1 MPLVAITNTDQQA
14 AWALWHI
21 SETESE
27 LAFLSMEALPEEIAA
42 PQKRLEYLAG
52 RALVR
57 YLAEQAGLD
66 YIGIHKDEYGKPFL
80 KNLPHHI
87 SLSHSF
93 PYVAA
98 QLHPTQ
104 AVGIDLE
111 QPKDKLL
118 RIGPRV
124 LAPQELSDAGTNVTK
139 HCVYWCAKEAM
150 YKVHGKRGLH
160 FDKQLL
166 VAPFTL
172 QASGLLAGTIVAESP
187 QKITLGYL
195 VQPDYVLVYT
205 SV

>member
-1 MPLVAITNTDQQA
+1 MPLVSIHQTDTSA

-21 SETESE
+21 SETEHE
-27 LAFLSMEALPEEIAA
+27 LAFLSMEALPEEIVA

-57 YLAEQAGLD
+57 HLAEKAGLD
-66 YIGIHKDEYGKPFL
+66 YIGIHKDEFGKPYL

-98 QLHPTQ
+98 QLHPTKT
-104 AVGIDLE
+104 VGIDIE

-118 RIGPRV
+118 RIAPRV
-124 LAPQELSDAGTNVTK
+124 LAPRELTDAGTDVAK

-150 YKVHGKRGLH
+150 YKVYGKRGLH
-160 FDKQLL
+160 FDRQLL
-166 VAPFTL
+166 VEPFTMQNHGSL
-172 QASGLLAGTIVAESP
+172 IGTIVAEAP
-187 QKITLGYL
+187 QKITLGYQ
-195 VQPDYVLVYT
+195 VETDYVLVYT
-205 SV
+205 ID